1 MRNSIY
7 DIRDLRNQSLDI
19 QDDGLV
25 IQEIQ
30 DDLCRKAAVLA
41 SIRRM
46 ARFAKMNGVDDAT
59 LELWNLTV
67 PVLKTLHINEPAFQN
82 ASEMERG
89 DMIMKAA
96 IPYERTVCDQLKSS
110 LVTVLGAAIQDLE
123 KPYTIKEITSL
134 SYSKEEFAAY
144 NKTPCT
150 SAVDMLIGILSKTT
164 TIVPKNLSFESLQA
178 FIKKD
183 LGPSLKA
190 MNTTITWGGFAVI
203 RTPKMTRTDLVHHG
217 WESTESLNTVSQKLV
232 ALDPDIIVGLRQAML
247 DVGRRIDKSSNLTN
261 EIKYHCLLAQII
273 MSTKNALLTIRGGHQ
288 ALVNRL
294 AG

>member
-1 MRNSIY
+1 MKNSIY

-19 QDDGLV
+19 QDDGLI

-30 DDLCRKAAVLA
+30 NDLCQKAAVLA

-46 ARFAKMNGVDDAT
+46 ARFAKTNGVDDAT

-67 PVLKTLHINEPAFQN
+67 PVLKTLHINELAFQN

-96 IPYERTVCDQLKSS
+96 VPYEQTVCDQLKST
-110 LVTVLGAAIQDLE
+110 LTTVLNAAIQDLE
-123 KPYTIKEITSL
+123 KPCVIKTVTSC
-134 SYSKEEFAAY
+134 SKEEFTAY
-144 NKTPCT
+144 DKTPCI
-150 SAVDMLIGILSKTT
+150 SAIDALVRILSKTT
-164 TIVPKNLSFESLQA
+164 RIVPKNLSFESLQA

-190 MNTTITWGGFAVI
+190 MNTTITWGGFTII
-203 RTPKMTRTDLVHHG
+203 RPPKMTRTDLAHHG

-247 DVGRRIDKSSNLTN
+247 DVGRRIDRSSNLTN
-261 EIKYHCLLAQII
+261 EVKYHCLLAQII